1 MLRGAVMI
9 EDEEISVLTV
19 RLTRITCSQFLLL
32 LSDAEE
38 KNDDTQAVARA
49 DSSRRTIVESTTLHA
64 ICAK

>member
-1 MLRGAVMI
+1 MI
-9 EDEEISVLTV
+9 EDDEISVSTV

-38 KNDDTQAVARA
+38 KNDDTQAVAGA
-49 DSSRRTIVESTTLHA
+49 DSSRRTIVGSTTLHA